1 MSTHNVTL
9 LNIDKSQ
16 VIVNHKELRLRLM
29 VDKDFDLSA
38 FDKITNKA
46 FDKAEFLCAYV
57 TVPVTTEEDGNVNL
71 GFTKVKSSDLA
82 KNLDG
87 CTNAFVFAVTLGIQA
102 ERHLVMLSKTAPS
115 EHFITDAY
123 YSALAE
129 ALCDKAE
136 EIIKGEA
143 DMFLPYNIQE
153 SIKTPR
159 RYKIGVKISP
169 RVEGVY
175 RASDIAYIDYISYGF
190 LAFDFDSASDG
201 LVCLGRG
208 TFEGKNVI
216 IPETSSLIT
225 MGVTDLPVRSIGF
238 SAFGFASDIKSVVIP
253 SSVRNIK
260 AGAFSWS
267 GLEYVTIREGVETLF
282 ASVFTGCTHLKD
294 IVIPNSVKLL
304 EIGMFAGCANL
315 ENAKIGNQ
323 IKRINANTFFGC
335 GSLVRVSIPK
345 SVNTIDKDA
354 FGNCVA
360 LSHIYYEGSESEWE
374 KISKDS
380 GNEALANATIHY
392 GVY

>member
-87 CTNAFVFAVTLGIQA
+87 CINAFVFAVTLGIQA

-143 DMFLPYNIQE
+143 ICKPRFSPGYGDLPLSLQKDVLDVLE
-153 SIKTPR
+153 
-159 RYKIGVKISP
+159 
-169 RVEGVY
+169 
-175 RASDIAYIDYISYGF
+175 ASK
-190 LAFDFDSASDG
+190 L
-201 LVCLGRG
+201 L
-208 TFEGKNVI
+208 
-216 IPETSSLIT
+216 
-225 MGVTDLPVRSIGF
+225 GVTLTKTLLMTPQKTITAIMG
-238 SAFGFASDIKSVVIP
+238 IK
-253 SSVRNIK
+253 
-260 AGAFSWS
+260 
-267 GLEYVTIREGVETLF
+267 
-282 ASVFTGCTHLKD
+282 
-294 IVIPNSVKLL
+294 
-304 EIGMFAGCANL
+304 
-315 ENAKIGNQ
+315 
-323 IKRINANTFFGC
+323 NT
-335 GSLVRVSIPK
+335 
-345 SVNTIDKDA
+345 
-354 FGNCVA
+354 
-360 LSHIYYEGSESEWE
+360 
-374 KISKDS
+374 
-380 GNEALANATIHY
+380 
-392 GVY
+392 